1 MDVCRPRS
9 RRKGA
14 TQRKR
19 APADDSGPDSKRRP
33 TAEPCH
39 AEASHDESMITST
52 RRSDTCRSGA
62 LCDLVTLSPIL
73 PTTLSEQKQQGSLQ
87 QRLLYCESSP
97 VVSRNTD
104 QRSSDILFLSGDD
117 DLFEWDENDMPARP
131 NEKPSSPNIKESH
144 TKRES
149 ANDGQNHERINAAV
163 DEKRIEKPAENNDD
177 LWDDDDTFYA
187 QLDLSLL
194 VAQSQKQQ
202 QQQTGHGGNSDDI
215 HKTSTENCSESSTS
229 KSRNNV
235 NTDARTSGNDFTASE
250 DRASHV
256 SRTKECGNAIKESS
270 SIDRAKPT
278 LQRMEKS
285 SITSV
290 CVNTKYNHFMSDEHV
305 SRTKQD
311 DQTIGKE
318 TPRQEKWF
326 SHLTKDAS
334 EHPHVRQETVT
345 RGHNAADDNRTPKVT
360 GSRAHSRLKERLHGN
375 TKVMTT
381 PTSTRLQ
388 LLRKAAVE
396 EAMIGLADVE
406 SAVKDRDIGPFYGLP
421 RKVQELLDKH
431 RGISQLYEWQDECLS
446 QQAVKEG
453 RNLIYSLPT
462 SGGKTLV
469 AEIIIMQQILC
480 HQKDALLILPFVSIV
495 QEKVTSL
502 TPLAVDLGFL
512 VEEYAGSK
520 GSVPPRKRR
529 NKHALYVCTIEKAH
543 TLVNCMIQEDRMRE
557 IGLVVV
563 DELHM
568 VGEGGR
574 RGASLEIC
582 LSKLL
587 YLEKCQILGMSATLS
602 NIKDLA
608 SFLKAEVYTN
618 TFRPVDLIEYIKLED
633 NIFQVNP
640 GSNLPEDEKFTHVRT
655 ITFPYSKSMLKNDP
669 DHLVGLALEVIP
681 TNSCLFFCATKKN
694 CQNVAENICR
704 YIPRTKAKQ
713 LFQHKH
719 KEKEELLLSLRREC
733 DNNLCPTLRR
743 TIPYGA
749 AYHHGGLTMDERKLI
764 EDAYSDG
771 TLCLLAATSTLAAG
785 VNLPAKRVIL
795 RSPYIARELLT
806 TSRYK
811 QMVGRAGRAGKDTS
825 GESILIVK
833 PKERKLVSDMLNRPI
848 NGCYSSLM
856 HDEGKGMRN
865 LVLSLISLKI
875 TRTEGSIQDFI
886 KRTLCGIQAA
896 EFQRNLVELAQNAL
910 QQVMDLSLVKKTE
923 DNVLEVTRIGQAA
936 FKGSVDLD
944 MCSTLYDDL
953 KFGCDKGLVLAN
965 SLHLL
970 YLVTPYDQIDSARPN
985 WMIYMTQFSS
995 LSDSEHKVAELVGV
1009 SEFYMQCKMTG
1020 RSSKKFTPALERRA
1034 HRFYLTL
1041 MLWEMMKR
1049 KSIWEVAARFDT
1061 PRGFVQTVFTSAAS
1075 FAFSVQRFCAELEE
1089 FWAVHQLLTKL
1100 VYDLTYCATTDLMPL
1115 LEIPGVKQGRAKQL
1129 VMAGYKTLHHLAHAD
1144 HADLVSKID
1153 YLPIKVAQ
1161 QIVASAKMALA
1172 ERIEALT
1179 DEAEELTSSPD
1190 LSKNTSITK

>member
-9 RRKGA
+9 RRKA
-14 TQRKR
+14 AMQRKR
-19 APADDSGPDSKRRP
+19 APVDDFGPDNKRRP
-33 TAEPCH
+33 TPETYL
-39 AEASHDESMITST
+39 EASPDMSMITST
-52 RRSDTCRSGA
+52 RRNDRSIA
-62 LCDLVTLSPIL
+62 LCDPIGLSPIL
-73 PTTLSEQKQQGSLQ
+73 PSASQEQDQQGSLQ
-87 QRLLYCESSP
+87 KRLVYESSP
-97 VVSRNTD
+97 VVSRTSE

-117 DLFEWDENDMPARP
+117 DLFEWDEDDKAKP
-131 NEKPSSPNIKESH
+131 NKGSTSPHHVKDRKDSH
-144 TKRES
+144 AKKDD
-149 ANDGQNHERINAAV
+149 ANDDQNHERKDFAIE
-163 DEKRIEKPAENNDD
+163 EKKMEGPSENTDD
-177 LWDDDDTFYA
+177 LWEDDDTLYA
-187 QLDLSLL
+187 QLDISLI
-194 VAQSQKQQ
+194 VAESQGNHQNGACTNREEVQTIGVDDRSEPTTAQSKSQSN
-202 QQQTGHGGNSDDI
+202 TGVRNLVSDC
-215 HKTSTENCSESSTS
+215 TASGE
-229 KSRNNV
+229 
-235 NTDARTSGNDFTASE
+235 RTSN
-250 DRASHV
+250 V
-256 SRTKECGNAIKESS
+256 RTKEHGSAINKCPEV
-270 SIDRAKPT
+270 DRAVPMM
-278 LQRMEKS
+278 QS
-285 SITSV
+285 SNKASISSV
-290 CVNTKYNHFMSDEHV
+290 CTVTKDRHTTADGPV

-311 DQTIGKE
+311 DESIRKG
-318 TPRQEKWF
+318 TPHQEKWF
-326 SHLTKDAS
+326 SHLSEGAS
-334 EHPHVRQETVT
+334 GHHKMRRETTSIVSPVA
-345 RGHNAADDNRTPKVT
+345 RGSHTASDSHQTPRLAGAT
-360 GSRAHSRLKERLHGN
+360 TSSRLKQRLHGN
-375 TKVMTT
+375 AKVTT
-381 PTSTRLQ
+381 PPPTMLHQ
-388 LLRKAAVE
+388 LLREAAVE
-396 EAMIGLADVE
+396 EAMLGLADVQ
-406 SAVKDRDIGPFYGLP
+406 SAVKDKDIGPFYGLP
-421 RKVQELLDKH
+421 RRVQELLEKQ

-446 QQAVKEG
+446 QRAVKEG

-480 HQKDALLILPFVSIV
+480 HQRDALLILPYVSIV

-502 TPLAVDLGFL
+502 TPLAVELGFL

-520 GSVPPRKRR
+520 GSIPPRKRR
-529 NKHALYVCTIEKAH
+529 KKHALYVCTIEKAH
-543 TLVNCMIQEDRMRE
+543 TLVNCMIQEERMKE

-568 VGEGGR
+568 IGDGGR

-587 YLEKCQILGMSATLS
+587 YLDTCQILGMSATLS
-602 NIKDLA
+602 NISDLSA
-608 SFLKAEVYTN
+608 FLKAEVYTN
-618 TFRPVDLIEYIKLED
+618 NFRPVELNEYIKLED
-633 NIFQVNP
+633 NIFEVNP
-640 GSNLPEDEKFTHVRT
+640 GSNLPEDEKFTHART
-655 ITFPYSKSMLKNDP
+655 ITFPYNKAMLKNDP

-704 YIPRTKAKQ
+704 YIPRNRAKQ

-733 DNNLCPTLRR
+733 DNNLCPTLKR

-771 TLCLLAATSTLAAG
+771 TLCLLTATSTLAAG

-795 RSPYIARELLT
+795 RSPYIAAELLT

-833 PKERKLVSDMLNRPI
+833 PKDRKQVSEMLNGPI
-848 NGCYSSLM
+848 KGCYSSLM

-875 TRTEGSIQDFI
+875 TRTEASLQDFI

-896 EFQRNLVELAQNAL
+896 EFQRDLVELAQNAL
-910 QQVMDLSLVKKTE
+910 KQVADLCLVKTTK
-923 DNVLEVTRIGQAA
+923 DNLLEVTRIGHAA
-936 FKGSVDLD
+936 CKGSVDLD
-944 MCSTLYDDL
+944 LCSDLYKDL

-985 WMIYMTQFSS
+985 WMVYMKQFSC
-995 LSDSEHKVAELVGV
+995 LTESEHKVAELVGV

-1020 RSSKKFTPALERRA
+1020 VSSKQFTPALERRA

-1049 KSIWEVAARFDT
+1049 KSIWEVAACFDT

-1075 FAFSVQRFCAELEE
+1075 FAFSVQRFCEDLEE
-1089 FWAVHQLLTKL
+1089 FWAVHQLLSKL
-1100 VYDLTYCATTDLMPL
+1100 VYDLTYCATADLMPL

-1129 VMAGYKTLHHLAHAD
+1129 VQAGYKTLHHLAHAD
-1144 HADLVSKID
+1144 HTDLISKID
-1153 YLPIKVAQ
+1153 HLPIKIAK
-1161 QIVASAKMALA
+1161 QIVAAAKMALA
-1172 ERIEALT
+1172 ERIEALH

-1190 LSKNTSITK
+1190 LSKSS